1 MPDTPAHTPM
11 MTQYLRIKAEHP
23 GILLFYRMGDFYELF
38 HEDAERAAQLLDI
51 TLTTRGQSGGQPI
64 RMAGVPY
71 HALEQYLARLV
82 RLGESVAICEQ
93 IGDPHT
99 SKGPVERKVV
109 RIVTPGT
116 LTDEALLDDRRD
128 PVLLALFPDK
138 SHVSLAWLVLASGQL
153 HASRIAP
160 AQLAAEI
167 ARIHPAE
174 MLLPED
180 MDAPRPEG
188 CARVVRPAWQFDAAR
203 GRDLLLEHFGAR
215 DLSAWGIEGLPGIQ
229 ATAGL
234 LLDYARHTQ
243 QSALP
248 HITGITLEQHD
259 AFVRLDAA
267 ARRTLEL
274 TETLRG
280 APAPTLFSEL
290 DRCVTGM
297 GGRLLTRWLG
307 QPPRDPALREARLD
321 AIAAL
326 MNADA
331 TRRELRA
338 ALKSLHD
345 IERITAR
352 IALRS
357 VRPRDLSGLR
367 DSLAALP
374 GIAALLAK
382 TPSFDASRLQP
393 PPDPLH
399 LLSHAIMTEPSVLLR
414 DGGVIAAGFDT
425 ELDKLR
431 ALQSDS
437 GSFLLE
443 LEARE
448 REKSG
453 IANLKVE
460 YNRVSGFYI
469 EVSRTQADR
478 APADYHRRQTL
489 KNVERFIT
497 PELKAFE
504 ERYLSAAEQSL
515 LRERQLFEEVIDA
528 LQSHIPALQGIA
540 AAVAEVDVF
549 AGQSEWALERDA
561 CRPQYSTEWGMEIIA
576 GRHPVVEPRVDHF
589 IANDLR
595 FDASRR
601 TLVVT
606 GPNMGGKSTY
616 MRQAALI
623 ALMGCC
629 GLFVP
634 ASRVR
639 LGPIDQI
646 FTRVGSSDDLAGGRS
661 TFMVEMTETAS
672 ILNYATEHSLVLLDE
687 IGRGTSTF
695 DGISIAWAVARR
707 LIEHT
712 HAATLF
718 ATHYFELTQLAVL
731 YPAVANVHLDAV
743 ETGGKLT
750 FLHSV
755 AEGPASQSYGLQ
767 VAKLAGIPTPV
778 IQQARRKLVELEE
791 AQVRDLHQGDL
802 FLNSTPPLQPEP
814 HPALAKLEAITP
826 DNLSPR
832 EALDLLYELKG
843 LLDT

>member
-174 MLLPED
+174 MLLQED

>member
-1 MPDTPAHTPM
+1 M

-367 DSLAALP
+367 DSLAELP

>member
-1 MPDTPAHTPM
+1 M
-11 MTQYLRIKAEHP
+11 
-23 GILLFYRMGDFYELF
+23 
-38 HEDAERAAQLLDI
+38 
-51 TLTTRGQSGGQPI
+51 
-64 RMAGVPY
+64 
-71 HALEQYLARLV
+71 
-82 RLGESVAICEQ
+82 
-93 IGDPHT
+93 
-99 SKGPVERKVV
+99 V

-215 DLSAWGIEGLPGIQ
+215 DLSAWGIEGLQGIQ

>member
-1 MPDTPAHTPM
+1 M